1 MSKQSS
7 SKKPNQNPPNNLP
20 AKTPN
25 QTPNQTSDQPLSS
38 PSTNILG
45 TKTVN
50 QVITFVC
57 CLLIALGFN
66 ELLFKNNISGAI
78 PNFVIGTLL
87 MPGVMNWEFQT
98 ANKYQKIIMVV
109 IAVFNFVLIGYL
121 LNKSVFKFG

>member
-7 SKKPNQNPPNNLP
+7 SKNTPPNLEINSP
-20 AKTPN
+20 KSQQSNNPKS
-25 QTPNQTSDQPLSS
+25 TSKSS
-38 PSTNILG
+38 PANILG

-50 QVITFVC
+50 QVITFIC

-66 ELLFKNNISGAI
+66 ELLFKNNFVGSI

-87 MPGVMNWEFQT
+87 MPGVMNWEFRT
-98 ANKYQKIIMVV
+98 ANKYQKLIMIV